1 MLAPPLHRRDCFY
14 CGMPLGTTAATLGN
28 ELTYL
33 QNTWSLGTCNMGS
46 CDAHYFLTSASDV
59 ATYCG

>member
-1 MLAPPLHRRDCFY
+1 
-14 CGMPLGTTAATLGN
+14 MPLGTTAATLGN

-33 QNTWSLGTCNMGS
+33 KNTWSLGTCNMGS
-46 CDAHYFLTSASDV
+46 CDFHYFLTSASDV